1 MQTIAQLSPTKILY
15 VLMWLR
21 SFAVLGQWVVLA
33 LASGLLAFDLP
44 LEMMIPATLL
54 LVCWNGIV
62 YWRLQREWLATS
74 AEVFLN
80 LIVDS
85 SILTYLL
92 FWAGG
97 ATNPFVFI
105 YLIPIAVAA
114 ASLPV
119 RYAWYMSLLSAL
131 FYTLLMRYYIPLPPV
146 ENHFFNGAFDLHI
159 FGMWVN
165 FILSAVLM
173 TIFIAGISKAV
184 QQRDQSLARARE
196 EALKSERIVAMGT
209 LAAGVAHEIS
219 TPLSTMT
226 MLVEELTAELNQN
239 QRANEDL
246 LLLRKQIDVCKEKL
260 REMLANN
267 GHTRSEGG
275 VALSVHDF
283 IERLLDQW
291 QVIRPEIRLDQHF
304 CEPFEN
310 PIIVAE
316 QTISQSIINLLNNA
330 ADASIE
336 NSYDEVAIE
345 ISCSQ
350 QQLLITIDDEG
361 RGITQQQAE
370 QAGEVSFST
379 KKEGF
384 GIGLVLSNASLSR
397 FGGNVLLNNRQGRG
411 TRTEIRLPLKEL
423 SLSESNLT

>member
-1 MQTIAQLSPTKILY
+1 
-15 VLMWLR
+15 MWLR
-21 SFAVLGQWVVLA
+21 SFAVLGQWAVLA
-33 LASGLLAFDLP
+33 LASSLLAFELP
-44 LEMMIPATLL
+44 LGVMLPATLL
-54 LVCWNGIV
+54 LVVWNFIL
-62 YWRLQREWLATS
+62 YWRLQRAWLATPP
-74 AEVFLN
+74 EIFLN
-80 LIVDS
+80 LIIDS
-85 SILTYLL
+85 SVLTYLL

-114 ASLPV
+114 AALPV

-131 FYTLLMRYYIPLPPV
+131 YYTFLMRYYIPLPPV
-146 ENHFFNGAFDLHI
+146 DSHFFNGAFDLHV

-165 FILSAVLM
+165 FMLSAVLM
-173 TIFIAGISKAV
+173 TIFIAGIAKAM
-184 QQRDQSLARARE
+184 QARDRSLTRARE
-196 EALKSERIVAMGT
+196 EVLKSEKIVAMGT

-226 MLVEELTAELNQN
+226 MLVEELAAEPNQSD
-239 QRANEDL
+239 ASKEDL
-246 LLLRKQIDVCKEKL
+246 KLLRKQIDICKERL
-260 REMLANN
+260 REMLDSN

-275 VALSVHDF
+275 QALPVRHF

-291 QVIRPEIRLDQHF
+291 QVIRPEIRLTQCF
-304 CEPFEN
+304 IEPFDN
-310 PIIVAE
+310 LTIVAE

-336 NSYDEVAIE
+336 NQSDEVAIE
-345 ISCSQ
+345 IKCSQ
-350 QQLLITIDDEG
+350 QTLSITIDDEG

-379 KKEGF
+379 KKSGF

-397 FGGNVLLNNRQGRG
+397 FGGHVLLNNRQDKG
-411 TRTEIRLPLKEL
+411 TRTEIMLPLNEL
-423 SLSESNLT
+423 ILRESA